1 MTEEKGRKYMEER
14 ETNEKVIKFIK
25 KEITKKNETVCNGQ
39 CEEINAV
46 QMQGLTRICY
56 DKFQGR
62 PSIMVEIQDQVME
75 CLLDTGATTNVMS
88 WNQFQKLRN
97 VQLKPTGDMLRC
109 ANDSLLETKGKAEL
123 EVTIN
128 QERRLVMFTIVNKMT
143 PDVIGGIGMQA
154 QFGIELRWNK
164 QEEVKERQEH
174 ISNIEAQFGQKFTGL
189 DRLKKANDVLKISDK
204 NIRKII
210 EINQEVFMAN
220 DWDIG
225 CTKLVK
231 HHIETKG
238 NPINIKPRRQPM
250 NLEDKIDAAILNL
263 WENNIIKKCNSPW
276 NTPLVCVWR
285 KEKNDI
291 RLCLDF
297 RQLNLITERQAF
309 PMPNIT
315 ELLDKLEGTRFFS
328 SIDLGNAYYQVEL
341 DEESKEKTAF
351 STKTGQ
357 YCFNRMPF
365 GIAAAPG
372 TFQELMNKVLDKM
385 KNTVVYLDDI
395 LIFTESKEQHY
406 EVLDKVLKRIT
417 KAGLRI
423 NPNKCHILK
432 EEVKFLGY
440 IINEKGIKTDPTK
453 LEAISSFE
461 KPKCI
466 KNLRSFLGICNY
478 YRKFIK
484 DYAKKAKLLEGMC
497 GLNNKKLIWTE
508 NCEKTFEEMKKALTS
523 TPILGYPNIKK
534 EFILDTDASFDTI
547 GAVLSQRDDY
557 GHERV
562 IAYGSHTM
570 NSHEKGYCIT
580 RKELLAI
587 YYFCQHFNHYLYGKR
602 FTLRTDHKAIT
613 FMLSTKKPITS
624 QFQTWINYLSSL
636 DINLVYRK
644 GSEHCNADMLSRNIC
659 GTCSQCMLE
668 HEDAKVE
675 KMKTKRINALDEK
688 EIQEWQKD
696 SEEIE
701 NIRQEIKS
709 GTHWKFQ
716 LRQQTIVTKEGK
728 IWIPKEKRKEMIK
741 KMHVLLT
748 HAGAE
753 KVMKYITDNYDMYN
767 LKEEVKET
775 IRHCEPCQRTKT
787 ITTKTKEDTIRLTAK
802 EPWEKIYI
810 DICGPLQETFR
821 KKKYIIAI
829 IDQYSKYISLSAVS
843 KQDDETVKD
852 TIMTKWILK
861 FGAPKEIHMDCGKVF
876 ESKRIAEMAIATGT
890 KLCFSS
896 PYHHNTNGI
905 IERQFRTI
913 RDYINCSIQD
923 RKIKDWAMILPDI
936 EFTLNATFQKT
947 IGRSPAEIV
956 FGKKINREHWYSQR
970 DETQEEKKETEQTE
984 RKFNIGDE
992 VLVKVE
998 LRSKDKER
1006 YEGPY
1011 RIIQKVHDRRYK
1023 MRKAIF

>member
-1 MTEEKGRKYMEER
+1 
-14 ETNEKVIKFIK
+14 
-25 KEITKKNETVCNGQ
+25 
-39 CEEINAV
+39 
-46 QMQGLTRICY
+46 
-56 DKFQGR
+56 
-62 PSIMVEIQDQVME
+62 
-75 CLLDTGATTNVMS
+75 
-88 WNQFQKLRN
+88 
-97 VQLKPTGDMLRC
+97 
-109 ANDSLLETKGKAEL
+109 
-123 EVTIN
+123 
-128 QERRLVMFTIVNKMT
+128 
-143 PDVIGGIGMQA
+143 
-154 QFGIELRWNK
+154 
-164 QEEVKERQEH
+164 
-174 ISNIEAQFGQKFTGL
+174 
-189 DRLKKANDVLKISDK
+189 
-204 NIRKII
+204 
-210 EINQEVFMAN
+210 
-220 DWDIG
+220 
-225 CTKLVK
+225 
-231 HHIETKG
+231 
-238 NPINIKPRRQPM
+238 
-250 NLEDKIDAAILNL
+250 
-263 WENNIIKKCNSPW
+263 
-276 NTPLVCVWR
+276 
-285 KEKNDI
+285 
-291 RLCLDF
+291 
-297 RQLNLITERQAF
+297 
-309 PMPNIT
+309 
-315 ELLDKLEGTRFFS
+315 
-328 SIDLGNAYYQVEL
+328 
-341 DEESKEKTAF
+341 
-351 STKTGQ
+351 
-357 YCFNRMPF
+357 
-365 GIAAAPG
+365 
-372 TFQELMNKVLDKM
+372 
-385 KNTVVYLDDI
+385 
-395 LIFTESKEQHY
+395 
-406 EVLDKVLKRIT
+406 
-417 KAGLRI
+417 
-423 NPNKCHILK
+423 
-432 EEVKFLGY
+432 
-440 IINEKGIKTDPTK
+440 
-453 LEAISSFE
+453 
-461 KPKCI
+461 
-466 KNLRSFLGICNY
+466 
-478 YRKFIK
+478 
-484 DYAKKAKLLEGMC
+484 
-497 GLNNKKLIWTE
+497 
-508 NCEKTFEEMKKALTS
+508 
-523 TPILGYPNIKK
+523 
-534 EFILDTDASFDTI
+534 
-547 GAVLSQRDDY
+547 
-557 GHERV
+557 
-562 IAYGSHTM
+562 
-570 NSHEKGYCIT
+570 
-580 RKELLAI
+580 
-587 YYFCQHFNHYLYGKR
+587 
-602 FTLRTDHKAIT
+602 
-613 FMLSTKKPITS
+613 
-624 QFQTWINYLSSL
+624 
-636 DINLVYRK
+636 
-644 GSEHCNADMLSRNIC
+644 
-659 GTCSQCMLE
+659 
-668 HEDAKVE
+668 
-675 KMKTKRINALDEK
+675 MKTKRINALDEK

-1023 MRKAIF
+1023 IQNEKGHILDRNIEKLKAFLKKGGCEE